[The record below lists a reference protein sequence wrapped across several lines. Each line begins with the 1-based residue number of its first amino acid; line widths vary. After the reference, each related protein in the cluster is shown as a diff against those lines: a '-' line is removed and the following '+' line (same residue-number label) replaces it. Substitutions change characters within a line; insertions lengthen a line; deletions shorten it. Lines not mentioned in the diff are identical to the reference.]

1 MGNPHSEYYRYGGGD
16 GGKELNGD
24 GDGNGTPSLDSPVPN
39 SGQNLS
45 IKAGLQGKV
54 PLHLCVIR
62 TEGVYL
68 ASFSCQFGDRCKF
81 LHVIQQQQKSNI
93 FGFGSLSGSDQ
104 QRKSNPYGFGVQNN
118 SQSKGPAD
126 FGSKQ
131 SQFKPFENKWS
142 RFSSQTA
149 SAAPSSQKSDKQPQ
163 ATNHRCTDPD
173 SCRSIIIEDNEHES
187 PLWKLTCYGHWKN
200 FPCDIVGDISYE
212 ELRAAAYD
220 DAKRG
225 LNMQSIVERERNL
238 LNTKLIEFDKLCNPQ
253 GALLKP
259 NHSSQNPLPSASQN
273 AFLQA
278 ANNSAAPSLSSFSQ
292 LGTSL
297 NTGFGPRPSAPSNNG
312 FAQLN
317 PFANSTQT
325 SSGFGT
331 NNFLSGSAGSR
342 GSQFPATAH
351 VNVFPSSTGFGN
363 TGVMRHE
370 TNPFSTLAV
379 SSQIPSA
386 TTGLSPILSDGP
398 TSASNAVGQSTTE
411 VQFLTNM
418 QRDKISGEMSIWLKK
433 IWSPGEVA
441 KALNACETQ
450 NGDSNLELEPRR
462 SLEMLRKE
470 GLPPIVR
477 RNNPIIFCNI
487 CKDICIYLILYT
499 VPVKIHNTIAINVLQ
514 MAKPALRMS
523 CFVLCPCDAPT
534 EGNNVGTECVMDYSD
549 QFTTYMIFN
558 GRNALLRW
566 AREQGKMNNIVIVI
580 KRSDYGGEGKRRPRV
595 IFACERNGNYK
606 SCKSSETTD
615 IRSDANS
622 DMKKCAMDTG
632 TKKCGCPFLL
642 KGVNIGDGDDWKLEV
657 VCGVHNHPIS
667 EYLQGKGD
675 NFISLPFLQQPS
687 PFAVAGGKSPLHKLA
702 TLLGIRPLSSPMPP
716 KKKTISNSMASQDEL
731 DYGDSES
738 RQNSSLREEEH
749 ASEGAFT
756 LTNLVAAIRAM
767 GETQREMVDIIK
779 ELKSSVSKPSKEN
792 ERPPQEEP
800 IAAKGSSEQKEPSF
814 VTHKD
819 VIAMLEK
826 KLSRSQGDWNYKAP
840 NFILFD
846 GRKGSPK
853 EHVNRFIDALGP
865 QADDCNLRLR
875 EFSKSLTDRA
885 YTWYTTLAPG
895 THEERVTII
904 QLNYTRQKYGEDLVD
919 FVHRFRDLALDCYD
933 EKDEEALVEICI
945 SNIVADYRVYLG
957 NIGVYLS
964 WGSDLQQMQM

>member
-45 IKAGLQGKV
+45 IKAGLQGKDRRHLSP
-54 PLHLCVIR
+54 PLHSGLEMRIQFIIPYVFPFGR
-62 TEGVYL
+62 TTSMKPGLQVYL

-220 DAKRG
+220 DAKHG

-351 VNVFPSSTGFGN
+351 VNVFPSGTGFGN

-433 IWSPGEVA
+433 IWSPGE
-441 KALNACETQ
+441 L
-450 NGDSNLELEPRR
+450 SS
-462 SLEMLRKE
+462 SL
-470 GLPPIVR
+470 
-477 RNNPIIFCNI
+477 
-487 CKDICIYLILYT
+487 
-499 VPVKIHNTIAINVLQ
+499 
-514 MAKPALRMS
+514 
-523 CFVLCPCDAPT
+523 
-534 EGNNVGTECVMDYSD
+534 
-549 QFTTYMIFN
+549 
-558 GRNALLRW
+558 
-566 AREQGKMNNIVIVI
+566 
-580 KRSDYGGEGKRRPRV
+580 
-595 IFACERNGNYK
+595 
-606 SCKSSETTD
+606 
-615 IRSDANS
+615 
-622 DMKKCAMDTG
+622 
-632 TKKCGCPFLL
+632 
-642 KGVNIGDGDDWKLEV
+642 
-657 VCGVHNHPIS
+657 
-667 EYLQGKGD
+667 
-675 NFISLPFLQQPS
+675 
-687 PFAVAGGKSPLHKLA
+687 
-702 TLLGIRPLSSPMPP
+702 PLSSYD
-716 KKKTISNSMASQDEL
+716 A
-731 DYGDSES
+731 
-738 RQNSSLREEEH
+738 
-749 ASEGAFT
+749 T
-756 LTNLVAAIRAM
+756 L
-767 GETQREMVDIIK
+767 
-779 ELKSSVSKPSKEN
+779 VS
-792 ERPPQEEP
+792 
-800 IAAKGSSEQKEPSF
+800 I
-814 VTHKD
+814 
-819 VIAMLEK
+819 
-826 KLSRSQGDWNYKAP
+826 
-840 NFILFD
+840 
-846 GRKGSPK
+846 
-853 EHVNRFIDALGP
+853 
-865 QADDCNLRLR
+865 
-875 EFSKSLTDRA
+875 
-885 YTWYTTLAPG
+885 
-895 THEERVTII
+895 
-904 QLNYTRQKYGEDLVD
+904 
-919 FVHRFRDLALDCYD
+919 
-933 EKDEEALVEICI
+933 
-945 SNIVADYRVYLG
+945 
-957 NIGVYLS
+957 
-964 WGSDLQQMQM
+964 